1 LFPTQIEELILATD
15 DLAPQFECVL
25 ERPGRLDEMTV
36 RVESRHSATND
47 ERQLAADSLTRDIKN
62 RIGVTVAVTVL
73 EPESLER
80 SVGKAKRI
88 VDQRPKN

>member
-1 LFPTQIEELILATD
+1 
-15 DLAPQFECVL
+15 
-25 ERPGRLDEMTV
+25 MTV
-36 RVESRHSATND
+36 RVESRHTATND

-88 VDQRPKN
+88 VDHRSKA